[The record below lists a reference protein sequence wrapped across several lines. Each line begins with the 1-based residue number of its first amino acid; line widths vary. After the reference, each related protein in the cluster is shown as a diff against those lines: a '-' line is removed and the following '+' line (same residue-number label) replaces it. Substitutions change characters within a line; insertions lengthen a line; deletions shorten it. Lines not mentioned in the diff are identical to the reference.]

1 MRIDSVTSRLTLS
14 LIGAVTAVAVVAP
27 ATSEAST
34 AGPLVAGPGQASRS
48 TAAVPARVTLP
59 SVPGKQLFV
68 VATAPVGMA
77 GPAAPAPVV
86 VAVDK
91 TPANLA
97 DLGRHE
103 VKQGYVNEQQAA
115 WQAAGQG
122 ALQGAGIGAIVGA
135 IAGGIIGIFFPVPIV
150 SIIPGAIAGAFT
162 GAIWGAVGGAVN
174 GYITG
179 QNQARAHN
187 NAVKANGGQPVAAR
201 VAPPAAAPV
210 NRELR
215 EIPDVKLPAESLRAI
230 EDAKH
235 AFARALN
242 IPIPR

>member
-34 AGPLVAGPGQASRS
+34 PGPLVAGPGQASRN

-97 DLGRHE
+97 SLADLGRHE

-135 IAGGIIGIFFPVPIV
+135 IAGGIIGILFPVPIV
-150 SIIPGAIAGAFT
+150 SIIPG
-162 GAIWGAVGGAVN
+162 
-174 GYITG
+174 
-179 QNQARAHN
+179 
-187 NAVKANGGQPVAAR
+187 ANGGQPVAAR

-242 IPIPR
+242 IPSPR